1 MVGKWDFLSPSLVLV
16 ILPLMTRLST
26 GTYRSFVRR
35 KTPTNAFRPTPI
47 PTDRLTNSDMP
58 RASQLLLLLLCEA
71 FAGPSDESTTNNVHP
86 PACTLMTTSLNLHT
100 KCALFLLLVVIS
112 IGCLKMT
119 LYISPHHPLRHKR
132 TNRGYAFM
140 GALLMACT
148 FYELFSSLPSP
159 RPCHHLLLLP

>member
-35 KTPTNAFRPTPI
+35 KTPTNAFRPTPTPI

-71 FAGPSDESTTNNVHP
+71 FAGPSDESTTNDVHP

-119 LYISPHHPLRHKR
+119 LYISPHHPPDTKGR
-132 TNRGYAFM
+132 TEDTLSWGHY
-140 GALLMACT
+140 
-148 FYELFSSLPSP
+148 
-159 RPCHHLLLLP
+159 